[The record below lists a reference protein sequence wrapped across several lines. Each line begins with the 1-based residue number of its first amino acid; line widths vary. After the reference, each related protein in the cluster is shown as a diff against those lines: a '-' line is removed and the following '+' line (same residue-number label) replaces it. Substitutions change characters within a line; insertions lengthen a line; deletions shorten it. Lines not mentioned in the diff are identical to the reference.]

1 VHGLQLSKPGLPGN
15 RVMRPLSE
23 DETKVFFEKLSTY
36 IGRNIKHLI
45 DRPDEAEILKS
56 HPDR

>member
-1 VHGLQLSKPGLPGN
+1 
-15 RVMRPLSE
+15 MRPLSE

>member
-1 VHGLQLSKPGLPGN
+1 
-15 RVMRPLSE
+15 MRPLSE

-56 HPDR
+56 HLKGDTHALHILTAQR